1 MKKQLCFTVLLI
13 LSVLLSVS
21 VACASDINVTDSYAT
36 SLVDDTKDVSISNRN
51 VAGSSEI
58 LASAVSNVDNDTSEV
73 SLSSEEVLGSDTS
86 NTLST
91 NTNSNSA
98 EGVTNYIA
106 YSDDA
111 VLSASSGIAV
121 SESASQD
128 LTIDDNVKLAAP
140 LEEDKNADNTIL
152 AKSSDSILSTVYTGG
167 NLIAT
172 LTDSEGNPISGAK
185 VGFANNGVTYI
196 RTDKNG
202 KASYSTKDLNAGTYT
217 VKVKFYGD
225 NIYSASNQAI
235 AKITVSKSNTKLTSS
250 NVNVN
255 YGSNGYLVATLK
267 DSNGNPVSGAKVGF
281 ANNGVK
287 YVLTDANGQAKYSTK
302 DLAPGTYNVKMKFY
316 GNDAYLES
324 NQIAAQI
331 TVNNVATKLAVVN
344 SGSDGLVATLTD
356 ANGKP
361 VSGAKVGFANNG
373 VKYIVTD
380 ANGQAK
386 YSTSGLTK
394 GTYTVK
400 MKFYGNDAYPASNQV
415 VAQITVNKYI
425 TTLTSTNLNAN
436 YGSNAYLTAT
446 LRDSN
451 GKPVSGAKV
460 GFANNG
466 VKYVV
471 TDANGQAKYSID
483 GLAAGNYTVK
493 MKFYGNDNY
502 LESNQA
508 VATISINKVATTLT
522 SANVKVTYGSSG
534 NLVATLKDAY
544 GNPIKGAKVGF
555 TYNGLK
561 YAVTDANGQA
571 KYSIDGLA
579 AGTYTVKMK
588 FYGSDSYLESDQISA
603 TVTVTQKSDSGSSST
618 NPATVSINDI
628 LAGADTLKNYYSK
641 NNKFPTTVTVAGHA
655 FTLPEFLYLMNQAI
669 NQLGSSNNAAIKCIY
684 GVKAPSSPSGDAI
697 NTQLYKSNYLAVA
710 KNVVSYIQTNN
721 NAPNYAT
728 STAGKIMYSDLLD
741 ISSRILA
748 FYKNNDKTMPNYV
761 TINTKGGSSSS
772 SDSSS
777 SSSSNSSSGSTSK
790 GPATIAIKDILTGA
804 VNLKNYYSNNGAL
817 PKTVT
822 AAGHAFTLSEFLYL
836 MAQAT
841 YQIGNS
847 NTSAIKCIYGVKD
860 ASSTT
865 ADSINAQLVKK
876 DYLTLANNL
885 ATYIKKNNQA
895 PNYASSAVGKINY
908 NVLVDA
914 FSRILAFY
922 KNNDNYMPNYV
933 TVIQG
938 SQSSSSSYTI
948 GGMNVRNTITNLDPY
963 YKSTTNCQVNNAA
976 IKNVVNSL
984 TAGLTSD
991 KEKATVIYNYVRD
1004 QISYSF
1010 YYDTRYGAAGTLNA
1024 RTGNCVDQAH
1034 LLVAMYRTAGLAA
1047 RYEHGTCYFTLSGS
1061 TYGHVWTQ
1069 VLIDNVWVVGDPTS
1083 NRNSFGNVVN
1093 WNTNSY
1099 THKAYYASLPF

>member
-36 SLVDDTKDVSISNRN
+36 SLVDDTKDVSVSNGN

-73 SLSSEEVLGSDTS
+73 PLSSEEVLGSDTS

-111 VLSASSGIAV
+111 LLSASSGIVV

-128 LTIDDNVKLAAP
+128 LTIDDDVKLAAS
-140 LEEDKNADNTIL
+140 LEEDTNADNTIL
-152 AKSSDSILSTVYTGG
+152 AKSNANSILSTVYTGG

-172 LTDSEGNPISGAK
+172 LTDAEGKPISDAK

-202 KASYSTKDLNAGTYT
+202 KASYSTKDLKAGTYS

-225 NIYSASNQAI
+225 NLYSESNQVI
-235 AKITVSKSNTKLTSS
+235 AKITVSKIDTKLTSS

-255 YGSNGYLVATLK
+255 YGTNGYLIATLK

-302 DLAPGTYNVKMKFY
+302 ELAAGTYNVKMKFY
-316 GNDAYLES
+316 GDGVYSES
-324 NQIAAQI
+324 NQLAAQI
-331 TVNNVATKLAVVN
+331 TVNNIATKLAVVN
-344 SGSDGLVATLTD
+344 SGSNGLVAILTD

-386 YSTSGLTK
+386 YSTSDLAA

-425 TTLTSTNLNAN
+425 TTLTSANLNAN
-436 YGSNAYLTAT
+436 YGSNSYLTAT
-446 LRDSN
+446 LKDGN
-451 GKPVSGAKV
+451 GKPISGAKV

-466 VKYVV
+466 VKY
-471 TDANGQAKYSID
+471 I
-483 GLAAGNYTVK
+483 
-493 MKFYGNDNY
+493 
-502 LESNQA
+502 
-508 VATISINKVATTLT
+508 
-522 SANVKVTYGSSG
+522 
-534 NLVATLKDAY
+534 
-544 GNPIKGAKVGF
+544 
-555 TYNGLK
+555 
-561 YAVTDANGQA
+561 VTDANGQA

-588 FYGSDSYLESDQISA
+588 FYGNDAYSESNQAVAQISINKVATTLTSSNVKVTYGSNGNLVATLKDAYGNPIKGAKVGFANGGLKYVVTDANGQAKYSTKDLAAGTYTVKMKFYGSDSYLESDQIAA

-641 NNKFPTTVTVAGHA
+641 NKKFPTTVTVAGHA

-669 NQLGSSNNAAIKCIY
+669 YQLGNSNNAAIKCIY

-697 NTQLYKSNYLAVA
+697 NTQLYKNNYLTVA
-710 KNVVSYIQTNN
+710 KNVVSYVQTNN
-721 NAPNYAT
+721 MAPGYAS
-728 STAGKIMYSDLLD
+728 STVGKIMYSDLLD

-777 SSSSNSSSGSTSK
+777 SSSNSSSGSSSK
-790 GPATIAIKDILTGA
+790 GPATISINDVLTGA

-865 ADSINAQLVKK
+865 KDSINAQLIKK
-876 DYLTLANNL
+876 DYFTLANNL
-885 ATYIKKNNQA
+885 ATYIKNNNQV

-908 NVLVDA
+908 NELVDA

-938 SQSSSSSYTI
+938 SQSSSSSYTT

-963 YKSTTNCQVNNAA
+963 YKATTNCQVNNAA
-976 IKNVVNSL
+976 IKTIVNSL

-1010 YYDTRYGAAGTLNA
+1010 YYDTKYGAVGTLNA

-1083 NRNSFGNVVN
+1083 NRNSFGNIVN

>member
-152 AKSSDSILSTVYTGG
+152 AKSSDSILSTIYTGG

-344 SGSDGLVATLTD
+344 SGSNGLVATLTD

-386 YSTSGLTK
+386 YS
-394 GTYTVK
+394 
-400 MKFYGNDAYPASNQV
+400 
-415 VAQITVNKYI
+415 
-425 TTLTSTNLNAN
+425 
-436 YGSNAYLTAT
+436 
-446 LRDSN
+446 
-451 GKPVSGAKV
+451 
-460 GFANNG
+460 
-466 VKYVV
+466 
-471 TDANGQAKYSID
+471 ID
-483 GLAAGNYTVK
+483 GLAAGTYTVK

-555 TYNGLK
+555 TYNNGLK
-561 YAVTDANGQA
+561 YVVTDANGQA

-579 AGTYTVKMK
+579 AGTHTVKMK

-790 GPATIAIKDILTGA
+790 GPATIAINDILTGA

-895 PNYASSAVGKINY
+895 PNYASSTAGKINY
-908 NVLVDA
+908 NVLVDV

>member
-344 SGSDGLVATLTD
+344 SGSNGLVATLTD

-386 YSTSGLTK
+386 YS
-394 GTYTVK
+394 
-400 MKFYGNDAYPASNQV
+400 
-415 VAQITVNKYI
+415 
-425 TTLTSTNLNAN
+425 
-436 YGSNAYLTAT
+436 
-446 LRDSN
+446 
-451 GKPVSGAKV
+451 
-460 GFANNG
+460 
-466 VKYVV
+466 
-471 TDANGQAKYSID
+471 ID
-483 GLAAGNYTVK
+483 GLAAGTYTVK

-561 YAVTDANGQA
+561 YVVTDANGQA

-777 SSSSNSSSGSTSK
+777 NSSSNSSSGSTSK

-895 PNYASSAVGKINY
+895 PNYASSTAGKINY
-908 NVLVDA
+908 NVLVDV

-1047 RYEHGTCYFTLSGS
+1047 RYEQGTCYFTLSGS